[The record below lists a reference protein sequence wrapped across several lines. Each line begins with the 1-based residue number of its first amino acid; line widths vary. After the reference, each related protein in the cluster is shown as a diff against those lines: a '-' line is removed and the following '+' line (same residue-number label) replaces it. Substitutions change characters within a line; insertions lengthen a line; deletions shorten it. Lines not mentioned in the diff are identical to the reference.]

1 MSEPTRPRGGVPVK
15 ARRRGR
21 SGATRRKPATPK
33 RAGGGRLRI
42 GDSWNAISIIALS
55 QNNPLKAIA
64 EFIENSIDAR
74 AQNITVVRGRER
86 GELYLKVIDDGEG
99 IPLDAQGQPDFRYVA
114 THVCDSIKQR
124 LKREGVQ
131 GIQGEFG
138 IGLLSFWT
146 VGERLTLASSGAD
159 GRTYQ
164 MEMRKSE
171 PGYTIVQKRI
181 LFSHPGVE
189 LVVHP
194 LLPGLRQLSG
204 EKIQSYLAA
213 ELRDRIRK
221 SGVRILIRDRQ
232 SRKELEVQPRQFK
245 GRLIH
250 ELGSLSAPR
259 GEVQVELYLNDPSP
273 DNRVSL
279 FRAGTRVLPSL
290 SALEPFDRPPWNSGY
305 FQGMIDAPFLQLTP
319 GTRDGV
325 VRDESFHSLCLA
337 LEPLEGRLNEIV
349 EAQRRAEE
357 EEASRNVLRSV
368 QRALREAFQDLPPEE
383 YDWFNLYVPG
393 HRPGRPPAAGG
404 TVAEQSAPEGSEG
417 LAPET
422 VAGAHVPTQG
432 DAAEAQATGEREFYE
447 FPGPLYSARVSP
459 ASAIVAVGTQ
469 RSFRCL
475 ARDKQRRAV
484 EEGLSFR
491 WRLKEG
497 EGSLDDPERE
507 MVTFS
512 APSEPGLTILEA
524 TAVQGEQSCSAEA
537 VITVTDSLLPK
548 EAKGEGSL
556 PAKGL
561 PGYTFRRA
569 PGELWRSRYDA
580 GNNLVIINNGHRDY
594 LFAAQKNSRKLK
606 YICRLF
612 AKELVLDNFP
622 GFETRE
628 LLERMIELGLYTE
641 EHLK

>member
-1 MSEPTRPRGGVPVK
+1 
-15 ARRRGR
+15 
-21 SGATRRKPATPK
+21 
-33 RAGGGRLRI
+33 LRI

-64 EFIENSIDAR
+64 EFVENSIDAR
-74 AQNITVVRGRER
+74 ARNITIVRGKER
-86 GELYLKVIDDGEG
+86 GELYLKVIDDGQG
-99 IPLDAQGQPDFRYVA
+99 IPLDDQGQPDFRYVA
-114 THVCDSIKQR
+114 THVCDSVKQR

-146 VGERLTLASSGAD
+146 VGERLTLSSSGGD
-159 GRTYQ
+159 GRAYQ
-164 MEMRKSE
+164 MEMRKNE
-171 PGYTIVQKRI
+171 PGYTIAQKRT

-189 LVVHP
+189 LVVRP

-204 EKIQSYLAA
+204 EKIQTYLAS

-221 SGVRILIRDRQ
+221 NGVRILIRDRH

-245 GRLIH
+245 GRLLH
-250 ELGSLSAPR
+250 ELGSLSTDR
-259 GEVQVELYLNDPSP
+259 GEVYPELYLNDPSP

-279 FRAGTRVLPSL
+279 YRAGTRVQPSL
-290 SALEPFDRPPWNSGY
+290 SALEPFDRPPWNTGY

-325 VRDESFHSLCLA
+325 VRDGSFHALCLA
-337 LEPLEGRLNEIV
+337 LEPVEARLSEIV
-349 EAQRRAEE
+349 EAERTAEE
-357 EEASRNVLRSV
+357 EQASRNVLKSV
-368 QRALREAFQDLPPEE
+368 QRALREAFLDLPPEE
-383 YDWFNLYVPG
+383 YDWFSLYVPG
-393 HRPGRPPAAGG
+393 HRTGKPSASGTDVADERSPG
-404 TVAEQSAPEGSEG
+404 EGET

-422 VAGAHVPTQG
+422 VAAH
-432 DAAEAQATGEREFYE
+432 AQAADEGEEGPAGAEREFYE

-459 ASAIVAVGTQ
+459 ASAIIGVGTD
-469 RSFRCL
+469 RTFRCV

-497 EGSLDDPERE
+497 EGSLDNPERE
-507 MVTFS
+507 IVTFR
-512 APSEPGLTILEA
+512 APAEPGLTILEV
-524 TAVQGEQSCSAEA
+524 TAAQGEASCSAEA
-537 VITVTDSLLPK
+537 VITVTDSLLPR
-548 EAKGEGSL
+548 EARDDGAQ

-569 PGELWRSRYDA
+569 PGELWRSQYDA
-580 GNNLVIINNGHRDY
+580 RNNLVIINNGHRDY
-594 LFAAQKNSRKLK
+594 LFASQKNPRKLR

-612 AKELVLDNFP
+612 AKELVLENFP